1 MFSGGFEDQCLFFL
15 HQKAGANIHHFQSA
29 TGRRAFLLGEAKEI
43 VERKNVCVRWQKG
56 KGEQLG
62 MAS

>member
-43 VERKNVCVRWQKG
+43 VERKNVCVRWQK
-56 KGEQLG
+56 
-62 MAS
+62 